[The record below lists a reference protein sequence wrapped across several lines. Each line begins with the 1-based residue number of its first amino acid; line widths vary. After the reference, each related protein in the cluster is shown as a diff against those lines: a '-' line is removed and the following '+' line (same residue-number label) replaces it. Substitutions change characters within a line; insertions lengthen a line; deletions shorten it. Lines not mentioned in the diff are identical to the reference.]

1 MKNAGSSKESCPSST
16 SGTSDS
22 SCSVKSTEM
31 ANIEL
36 DAESAATRELIQA
49 DDREE
54 KGESIV
60 DGGTHIMCSYLWL
73 NQGLSILR
81 ISPSSKQT

>member
-1 MKNAGSSKESCPSST
+1 MKNAGSSKESCSSST

-22 SCSVKSTEM
+22 SLSVRSTEM
-31 ANIEL
+31 ADMEL

-54 KGESIV
+54 KGESMV
-60 DGGTHIMCSYLWL
+60 DGAKHVCICG
-73 NQGLSILR
+73 
-81 ISPSSKQT
+81 

>member
-1 MKNAGSSKESCPSST
+1 MKNAGSSKESYPSST

-22 SCSVKSTEM
+22 SCFFKSTEM
-31 ANIEL
+31 ADMEL

-54 KGESIV
+54 KGESMV
-60 DGGTHIMCSYLWL
+60 DGATQCHVYNYG
-73 NQGLSILR
+73 
-81 ISPSSKQT
+81 

>member
-1 MKNAGSSKESCPSST
+1 MKNAGSSKESYPSST

-22 SCSVKSTEM
+22 SCSMKSTEM
-31 ANIEL
+31 ADMEL

-54 KGESIV
+54 KGESMV
-60 DGGTHIMCSYLWL
+60 VGPNMC
-73 NQGLSILR
+73 
-81 ISPSSKQT
+81 ISMVRPRA